1 MEKTSNKNGLKIV
14 LALIVTVALA
24 VGLLLTLSSC
34 SGNDEKGASASIP
47 EVKDATD
54 DIGEGA
60 DAAQVPAAPGSGTPS
75 GGTPTGGSTPSGDN
89 GSTGG
94 APAGGDRA
102 SLEEWIDYLKNYDKN
117 VENGVESA
125 TDDFTDMIGSVG
137 DSMANGNYGEGAQ
150 EFTDGLKDYVGDIF
164 GSLTP

>member
-60 DAAQVPAAPGSGTPS
+60 DSAQVPASSGTPS
-75 GGTPTGGSTPSGDN
+75 GSTPTGGSNGGT
-89 GSTGG
+89 GSTGS
-94 APAGGDRA
+94 APAGGDQA
-102 SLEEWIDYLKNYDKN
+102 SLEEWINYLKDYDKN

-125 TDDFTDMIGSVG
+125 TDDFTYMIDSVG
-137 DSMANGNYGEGAQ
+137 DSMANGNYGDGAQ
-150 EFTDGLKDYVGDIF
+150 EFNDGLKDYVGDIF

>member
-60 DAAQVPAAPGSGTPS
+60 DAAHDPASSGTPS
-75 GGTPTGGSTPSGDN
+75 GSTPTGGSNGGT
-89 GSTGG
+89 GSTGS
-94 APAGGDRA
+94 APAGGDQA
-102 SLEEWIDYLKNYDKN
+102 SLEEWINYLKDYDKN

-150 EFTDGLKDYVGDIF
+150 EFNDGLKDYVGDIF

>member
-60 DAAQVPAAPGSGTPS
+60 DSAQVPASSGTPS
-75 GGTPTGGSTPSGDN
+75 GSTRTGGSN
-89 GSTGG
+89 GSTGSTG
-94 APAGGDRA
+94 SAPAGGDQA
-102 SLEEWIDYLKNYDKN
+102 SLEEWINYLKDYDKN

-150 EFTDGLKDYVGDIF
+150 EFNDGLKDYVGDIF

>member
-14 LALIVTVALA
+14 LALIVTVALV

-60 DAAQVPAAPGSGTPS
+60 DSAQVPASSGTPS
-75 GGTPTGGSTPSGDN
+75 GSTPTGGSN
-89 GSTGG
+89 GSTGSTG
-94 APAGGDRA
+94 SAPAGGDQA
-102 SLEEWIDYLKNYDKN
+102 SLEEWINYLKDYDKN

-125 TDDFTDMIGSVG
+125 TDDFTDMIDSVG

-150 EFTDGLKDYVGDIF
+150 EFNDGLKDYVGDIF

>member
-1 MEKTSNKNGLKIV
+1 MEKTSNKNGLRIV

-60 DAAQVPAAPGSGTPS
+60 DAAQVPASSGTPS
-75 GGTPTGGSTPSGDN
+75 GSTPTGGSNGGN
-89 GSTGG
+89 GSTGSTG
-94 APAGGDRA
+94 SAPAGGDQA
-102 SLEEWIDYLKNYDKN
+102 SLEEWIDYLRNYDKN

>member
-14 LALIVTVALA
+14 LALIVTVALV
-24 VGLLLTLSSC
+24 VGLLLMLSSC

-47 EVKDATD
+47 DVKDATD

-60 DAAQVPAAPGSGTPS
+60 DAAKDPASSGTPS
-75 GGTPTGGSTPSGDN
+75 GSTPTGGSN
-89 GSTGG
+89 GSTGSTG
-94 APAGGDRA
+94 SAPAGGDQA
-102 SLEEWIDYLKNYDKN
+102 SLEEWINYLKDYDKN

-125 TDDFTDMIGSVG
+125 TDDFTDMIDSVG

-150 EFTDGLKDYVGDIF
+150 EFNDGLKDYVGDIF

>member
-24 VGLLLTLSSC
+24 VGLLLALSSC
-34 SGNDEKGASASIP
+34 SGNDEKGASASLP

-54 DIGEGA
+54 DVGEDA
-60 DAAQVPAAPGSGTPS
+60 DAAQGPASSGTPS
-75 GGTPTGGSTPSGDN
+75 GSTPTGGSN
-89 GSTGG
+89 GSTGSTG
-94 APAGGDRA
+94 SAPAGGDQA
-102 SLEEWIDYLKNYDKN
+102 SLEEWINYLKDYDKN

-150 EFTDGLKDYVGDIF
+150 EFNDGLKDYVGDIF

>member
-54 DIGEGA
+54 DSGENS
-60 DAAQVPAAPGSGTPS
+60 DAAQDPASSGTPS
-75 GGTPTGGSTPSGDN
+75 GSTPTGGSNGGT
-89 GSTGG
+89 GSTGS
-94 APAGGDRA
+94 APAGGDQA
-102 SLEEWIDYLKNYDKN
+102 SLEEWINYLKDYDKN

-150 EFTDGLKDYVGDIF
+150 EFNDGLKDYVGDIF

>member
-14 LALIVTVALA
+14 LALIVTVALV

-54 DIGEGA
+54 DIGEDA
-60 DAAQVPAAPGSGTPS
+60 DAAQVPASSGTPS
-75 GGTPTGGSTPSGDN
+75 GSTPTGGSN
-89 GSTGG
+89 GSTGSTG
-94 APAGGDRA
+94 SAPAGGDQA
-102 SLEEWIDYLKNYDKN
+102 SLEEWINYLKDYDKN

-150 EFTDGLKDYVGDIF
+150 EFNDGLKDYVGDIF

>member
-60 DAAQVPAAPGSGTPS
+60 DSAQVPASSGTPS
-75 GGTPTGGSTPSGDN
+75 GSTPTGGSN
-89 GSTGG
+89 GSTGSTG
-94 APAGGDRA
+94 SAPAGGDQA
-102 SLEEWIDYLKNYDKN
+102 SLEEWINYLKDYDKN

-125 TDDFTDMIGSVG
+125 TDDFTDMIDSVG

-150 EFTDGLKDYVGDIF
+150 EFNDGLKDYVGDIF

>member
-60 DAAQVPAAPGSGTPS
+60 ESAQVPASSGTPS
-75 GGTPTGGSTPSGDN
+75 GSTPTGGSNGGT
-89 GSTGG
+89 GSTGS
-94 APAGGDRA
+94 APAGGDQA
-102 SLEEWIDYLKNYDKN
+102 SLEEWINYLKDYDKN

-125 TDDFTDMIGSVG
+125 TDDFTDMIDSVG

-150 EFTDGLKDYVGDIF
+150 EFNDGLKDYVGDIF

>member
-14 LALIVTVALA
+14 LALIVTVALV

-54 DIGEGA
+54 GIGEGA
-60 DAAQVPAAPGSGTPS
+60 DAAQDPASSGTPS
-75 GGTPTGGSTPSGDN
+75 DSTPTGGSNGGT
-89 GSTGG
+89 GSTGS
-94 APAGGDRA
+94 APAGGDQA
-102 SLEEWIDYLKNYDKN
+102 SLEEWINYLKDYDKN

-125 TDDFTDMIGSVG
+125 TDDFTDMIDSVG

>member
-34 SGNDEKGASASIP
+34 SGNDEKGASTSIP

-60 DAAQVPAAPGSGTPS
+60 DAAQVPASSGTPS
-75 GGTPTGGSTPSGDN
+75 GSTPTGGSTPST
-89 GSTGG
+89 GS
-94 APAGGDRA
+94 APAGGDQA
-102 SLEEWIDYLKNYDKN
+102 SLEEWINYLKNYDKN

>member
-54 DIGEGA
+54 DIGEDA
-60 DAAQVPAAPGSGTPS
+60 DAAQVPASSGTPS
-75 GGTPTGGSTPSGDN
+75 GSTPTGGSNGGT
-89 GSTGG
+89 GSTGS
-94 APAGGDRA
+94 APAGGDQA
-102 SLEEWIDYLKNYDKN
+102 SLEEWINYLKDYDKN

-125 TDDFTDMIGSVG
+125 TDDFTDMIDSVG
-137 DSMANGNYGEGAQ
+137 DSMANGNYGDGAQ
-150 EFTDGLKDYVGDIF
+150 EFNDGLKDYVGDIF

>member
-14 LALIVTVALA
+14 LALIVTVALV

-47 EVKDATD
+47 DVKDATD
-54 DIGEGA
+54 DIDEGA
-60 DAAQVPAAPGSGTPS
+60 DAAQDPASSGTPS
-75 GGTPTGGSTPSGDN
+75 GSTPTGGSN
-89 GSTGG
+89 GSTGSTG
-94 APAGGDRA
+94 SAPAGGDQA
-102 SLEEWIDYLKNYDKN
+102 SLEEWINYLKDYDKN

-150 EFTDGLKDYVGDIF
+150 EFNDGLKDYVGDIF

>member
-60 DAAQVPAAPGSGTPS
+60 DVAQVPASSGTPS
-75 GGTPTGGSTPSGDN
+75 GSTPTGGSTPST
-89 GSTGG
+89 GS
-94 APAGGDRA
+94 APAGGDQA
-102 SLEEWIDYLKNYDKN
+102 SLEEWINYLKNYDKN

>member
-14 LALIVTVALA
+14 LALIVTVALV

-47 EVKDATD
+47 DVKDATD

-60 DAAQVPAAPGSGTPS
+60 DSAQVPASSGTPS
-75 GGTPTGGSTPSGDN
+75 GSTPTGGSN
-89 GSTGG
+89 GSTGSTG
-94 APAGGDRA
+94 SAPAGGDQA
-102 SLEEWIDYLKNYDKN
+102 SLEEWINYLKDYDKN

-150 EFTDGLKDYVGDIF
+150 EFNDGLKDYVGDIF

>member
-54 DIGEGA
+54 DIGEDA
-60 DAAQVPAAPGSGTPS
+60 DAAQVPASSGTPS
-75 GGTPTGGSTPSGDN
+75 GSTPTGGSNGGT
-89 GSTGG
+89 GSTGS
-94 APAGGDRA
+94 APAGGDQA
-102 SLEEWIDYLKNYDKN
+102 SLEEWINYLKDYDKN

-125 TDDFTDMIGSVG
+125 TDDFTDMICSVG

-150 EFTDGLKDYVGDIF
+150 EFNDGLKDYVGDIF

>member
-14 LALIVTVALA
+14 LALIVTVALV

-47 EVKDATD
+47 DVKDATD

-60 DAAQVPAAPGSGTPS
+60 DSAQVPASSGTPS
-75 GGTPTGGSTPSGDN
+75 GSTPTGGSNGGT
-89 GSTGG
+89 GSTGS
-94 APAGGDRA
+94 APAGGDQA
-102 SLEEWIDYLKNYDKN
+102 SLEEWINYLKDYDKN

-125 TDDFTDMIGSVG
+125 TDDFTDMIDSVG

-150 EFTDGLKDYVGDIF
+150 EFNDGLKDYVGDIF

>member
-1 MEKTSNKNGLKIV
+1 MEKTSNKNGLKII
-14 LALIVTVALA
+14 LALIVTVALV

-54 DIGEGA
+54 DIGEDA
-60 DAAQVPAAPGSGTPS
+60 DAAQVPASSGTPS
-75 GGTPTGGSTPSGDN
+75 GSTPTGGSN
-89 GSTGG
+89 GSTGSTG
-94 APAGGDRA
+94 SAPAGGDQA
-102 SLEEWIDYLKNYDKN
+102 SLEEWINYLKDYDKN

-150 EFTDGLKDYVGDIF
+150 EFNDGLKDYVGDIF

>member
-14 LALIVTVALA
+14 LALIVTVALI
-24 VGLLLTLSSC
+24 VGLLLMLSSC

-54 DIGEGA
+54 DIGEGT
-60 DAAQVPAAPGSGTPS
+60 DAAQDPASSGTPS
-75 GGTPTGGSTPSGDN
+75 GSTPTGGGNGGN
-89 GSTGG
+89 GSTGS
-94 APAGGDRA
+94 APAGGDQA
-102 SLEEWIDYLKNYDKN
+102 SLEEWINYLRDYDKN
-117 VENGVESA
+117 VENGVQSA
-125 TDDFTDMIGSVG
+125 TDDFTDMIDSVG

-150 EFTDGLKDYVGDIF
+150 EFNDGLKDYVGDIF

>member
-1 MEKTSNKNGLKIV
+1 MEKTSNKNGLRIV

-60 DAAQVPAAPGSGTPS
+60 DAAQVPASSGTPS
-75 GGTPTGGSTPSGDN
+75 GSTPTGGSTPST
-89 GSTGG
+89 GS
-94 APAGGDRA
+94 APAGGDQA

>member
-54 DIGEGA
+54 DIGEDA
-60 DAAQVPAAPGSGTPS
+60 DAAQVPASSGTPS
-75 GGTPTGGSTPSGDN
+75 GSTPTGGSNGGT
-89 GSTGG
+89 GSTGS
-94 APAGGDRA
+94 APAGGDQA
-102 SLEEWIDYLKNYDKN
+102 SLEEWINYLKDYDKN

-137 DSMANGNYGEGAQ
+137 ESMANGNYGDGAQ
-150 EFTDGLKDYVGDIF
+150 EFNDGLKDYVGDIF

>member
-60 DAAQVPAAPGSGTPS
+60 DAAQVPASSGTPS
-75 GGTPTGGSTPSGDN
+75 GSTPTGGSTPST
-89 GSTGG
+89 GS
-94 APAGGDRA
+94 APAGGDQA

>member
-14 LALIVTVALA
+14 LALIVTVALI

-47 EVKDATD
+47 DVKDATD

-60 DAAQVPAAPGSGTPS
+60 DSAQVPASSGTPS
-75 GGTPTGGSTPSGDN
+75 GSTPTGGSNGGT
-89 GSTGG
+89 GSTGS
-94 APAGGDRA
+94 APAGGDQA
-102 SLEEWIDYLKNYDKN
+102 SLEEWINYLKDYDKN

-125 TDDFTDMIGSVG
+125 TDDFTDTIDSVG
-137 DSMANGNYGEGAQ
+137 NSMANGNYGEGAQ
-150 EFTDGLKDYVGDIF
+150 EFNDGLKDYVGDIF

>member
-14 LALIVTVALA
+14 LALIVTVALV

-47 EVKDATD
+47 DVKDATD

-60 DAAQVPAAPGSGTPS
+60 DSAQVPASSGTPS
-75 GGTPTGGSTPSGDN
+75 GSTPTGGSNGGT
-89 GSTGG
+89 GSTGS
-94 APAGGDRA
+94 APAGGDQA
-102 SLEEWIDYLKNYDKN
+102 SLEEWINYLKDYDKN

-125 TDDFTDMIGSVG
+125 TDDFTDMIDSVG
-137 DSMANGNYGEGAQ
+137 DSMANGNYGDGAQ
-150 EFTDGLKDYVGDIF
+150 EFNDGLKDYVGDIF
-164 GSLTP
+164 GSLAP

>member
-34 SGNDEKGASASIP
+34 SGNNEKGASASIP

-54 DIGEGA
+54 DIGEDA
-60 DAAQVPAAPGSGTPS
+60 DAAQVPASSGTPS
-75 GGTPTGGSTPSGDN
+75 GSTPTGGSNGGT
-89 GSTGG
+89 GSTGS
-94 APAGGDRA
+94 APAGGDQA
-102 SLEEWIDYLKNYDKN
+102 SLEEWINYLKDYDKN

-125 TDDFTDMIGSVG
+125 TDDFTDMIDSVG
-137 DSMANGNYGEGAQ
+137 DSMANGNYGDGAQ
-150 EFTDGLKDYVGDIF
+150 EFNDGLKDYVGDIF

>member
-54 DIGEGA
+54 DIGEDA
-60 DAAQVPAAPGSGTPS
+60 DAEQDPASSGTPS
-75 GGTPTGGSTPSGDN
+75 GSTPTGGSN
-89 GSTGG
+89 GSTGSTG
-94 APAGGDRA
+94 SAPAGGDQA
-102 SLEEWIDYLKNYDKN
+102 SLEEWINYLKDYDKN

-125 TDDFTDMIGSVG
+125 TDDFTDMIDSVG
-137 DSMANGNYGEGAQ
+137 DSMANGNYGDGAQ
-150 EFTDGLKDYVGDIF
+150 EFNDGLKDYVGDIF

>member
-60 DAAQVPAAPGSGTPS
+60 DSAQVPASSGTPS
-75 GGTPTGGSTPSGDN
+75 GSTPTGGSN
-89 GSTGG
+89 GSTGSTG
-94 APAGGDRA
+94 SAPAGGDQA
-102 SLEEWIDYLKNYDKN
+102 SLEEWINYLKDYDKN

-125 TDDFTDMIGSVG
+125 TDDFTDMIDSVG
-137 DSMANGNYGEGAQ
+137 DSMANGNYGDGAQ
-150 EFTDGLKDYVGDIF
+150 EFNDGLKDYVGDIF

>member
-14 LALIVTVALA
+14 LALIVTVALV

-47 EVKDATD
+47 DVKDATD

-60 DAAQVPAAPGSGTPS
+60 DSAQVPASSGTPS
-75 GGTPTGGSTPSGDN
+75 GSTPTGGSN
-89 GSTGG
+89 GSTGSTG
-94 APAGGDRA
+94 SAPAGGDQA
-102 SLEEWIDYLKNYDKN
+102 SLEEWINYLKDYDKN

-125 TDDFTDMIGSVG
+125 TDDFTDMIDSVG

-150 EFTDGLKDYVGDIF
+150 EFNDGLKDYVGDIF

>member
-14 LALIVTVALA
+14 LALIVTVALV

-60 DAAQVPAAPGSGTPS
+60 DAVQDPASSGTPS
-75 GGTPTGGSTPSGDN
+75 GSTPTGGSN
-89 GSTGG
+89 GSTGSTG
-94 APAGGDRA
+94 SAPAGGDQA
-102 SLEEWIDYLKNYDKN
+102 SLEEWINYLKDYDKN

-150 EFTDGLKDYVGDIF
+150 EFNDGLKDYVGDIF

>member
-54 DIGEGA
+54 DIGEDA
-60 DAAQVPAAPGSGTPS
+60 DAEQDPASSGTPS
-75 GGTPTGGSTPSGDN
+75 GSTPTGGSNGGT
-89 GSTGG
+89 GSTGS
-94 APAGGDRA
+94 APAGGDQA
-102 SLEEWIDYLKNYDKN
+102 SLEEWINYLKDYDKN

-150 EFTDGLKDYVGDIF
+150 EFNDGLKDYVGDIF

>member
-60 DAAQVPAAPGSGTPS
+60 DAAQVPASSGTPS
-75 GGTPTGGSTPSGDN
+75 GSTPTGGSNGGT
-89 GSTGG
+89 GSTGS
-94 APAGGDRA
+94 APAGGDQA
-102 SLEEWIDYLKNYDKN
+102 SLEERINYLKDYDKN

-125 TDDFTDMIGSVG
+125 TDDFTDMIDSVG
-137 DSMANGNYGEGAQ
+137 DSMANGNYGDGAQ
-150 EFTDGLKDYVGDIF
+150 EFNDGLKDYVGDIF

>member
-60 DAAQVPAAPGSGTPS
+60 DAVQDPASSGTPS
-75 GGTPTGGSTPSGDN
+75 GSTPTGGSN
-89 GSTGG
+89 GSTGSTG
-94 APAGGDRA
+94 SAPAGGDQA
-102 SLEEWIDYLKNYDKN
+102 SLEEWINYLKDYDKN

-150 EFTDGLKDYVGDIF
+150 EFNDGLKDYVGDIF

>member
-1 MEKTSNKNGLKIV
+1 MEKTGNKKGLKIV
-14 LALIVTVALA
+14 LALIVTVALI

-34 SGNDEKGASASIP
+34 SDNDEKDDSASVP
-47 EVKDATD
+47 EVKDAVD
-54 DIGEGA
+54 DAGEDA
-60 DAAQVPAAPGSGTPS
+60 DVAQVPAAPGTDTPF
-75 GGTPTGGSTPSGDN
+75 GGTPTGGSTGTDTPSG
-89 GSTGG
+89 GT
-94 APAGGDRA
+94 PAGGDQA

-117 VENGVESA
+117 VEGGVDSA
-125 TDDFTDMIGSVG
+125 TDDFTDMLGSVG